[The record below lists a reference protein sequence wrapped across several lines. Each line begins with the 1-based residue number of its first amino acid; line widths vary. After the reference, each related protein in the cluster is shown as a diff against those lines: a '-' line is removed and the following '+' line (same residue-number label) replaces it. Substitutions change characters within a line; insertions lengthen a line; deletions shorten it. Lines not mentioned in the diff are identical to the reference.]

1 MFYCHNI
8 SGCHV
13 GCLHGRNASV
23 ISAPGWWWLS
33 HVTHEPNG
41 LMLWSKAAFPPRSW
55 VSFLMLTPGWDSIP
69 LYLLPPSSAATK
81 TKSRDFPGGP
91 VVKTPAANA
100 RGMGSSL
107 VRELRSHRLQFSSVA
122 QSYLTL
128 CNPKDCS
135 MPGLPVHQQLPE
147 VTQTHAHQVSDAIQ
161 PSHPLSSPSPLTFH
175 LSQHQGLFK
184 WVTSSHQVA
193 EVLEFQLQHQ
203 SFQWI
208 FRTDFL

>member
-55 VSFLMLTPGWDSIP
+55 VSFLMLTQGWDP
-69 LYLLPPSSAATK
+69 NCLYLLPPSSAATK

-100 RGMGSSL
+100 RGMGSIPCQGTKISYAR
-107 VRELRSHRLQFSSVA
+107 VQFS
-122 QSYLTL
+122 
-128 CNPKDCS
+128 C
-135 MPGLPVHQQLPE
+135 PVI
-147 VTQTHAHQVSDAIQ
+147 SDSLW
-161 PSHPLSSPSPLTFH
+161 P
-175 LSQHQGLFK
+175 QGLQHARPPCPSI
-184 WVTSSHQVA
+184 TPRGYSNSCPSSQWCHPTISSSV
-193 EVLEFQLQHQ
+193 VHFSSFLQ
-203 SFQWI
+203 SFPASGSFPMSCFFASYSQNI
-208 FRTDFL
+208 GVSASA